1 MDMASTW
8 EAGDL
13 ARRAFQEYER
23 LIAPAR
29 ERFALSPG
37 VQAIQTSRDGAFLE
51 SFLLH
56 FCALGSRMTEPVEHW
71 ISQAAERC
79 ASMELPELAVALSG
93 HANAEAGHHLM
104 MLADLAALAARWN
117 ARRLPPVHPGEL
129 LSRALSPGGVQYR
142 KVHDQNVA
150 GDTPYAQ
157 VAIEYEVELLPV
169 RYGEL
174 FMTRCVDVL
183 GADILPCLSFVTEH
197 IVLDKAHTTF
207 NARAMVKLLEFV
219 PSCLPALVSAGTAV
233 LDAYGQF
240 LCDCAQLADHD
251 SREAQCTLAA
261 CPVSLSWHIRVPLG
275 VACNL
280 RARALPVW
288 LDDVRSLRGAVL
300 FENGRRPCFRTAD
313 KRLFDPDPID
323 LHSHHIL
330 AHVGQKLVGCV
341 RFYHLGANSLPCV
354 TEKVLG
360 ETVFSDMLNELG
372 VQRTDTVEIGR
383 WIVHPAYRANGRP
396 ATQLAAASAAL
407 ALTLGDG
414 AIAQRGTVICSV
426 GRGNKQDL
434 ILARVGLATVPGLE
448 SIKSDEFN
456 DDVGVMYCT
465 GERPL
470 NAPFFRIISD
480 MVKRLALCA
489 NLPEL
494 KECELGVTAR
504 S

>member
-1 MDMASTW
+1 MDMTSTW

-56 FCALGSRMTEPVEHW
+56 FCALGSRMTEPVERW

-129 LSRALSPGGVQYR
+129 LSRALSPGVVQYR

-169 RYGEL
+169 QYGEL

-207 NARAMVKLLEFV
+207 NARAMVKLLELV

-240 LCDCAQLADHD
+240 FVRLRSTRR
-251 SREAQCTLAA
+251 SR
-261 CPVSLSWHIRVPLG
+261 
-275 VACNL
+275 
-280 RARALPVW
+280 
-288 LDDVRSLRGAVL
+288 
-300 FENGRRPCFRTAD
+300 
-313 KRLFDPDPID
+313 
-323 LHSHHIL
+323 
-330 AHVGQKLVGCV
+330 
-341 RFYHLGANSLPCV
+341 
-354 TEKVLG
+354 
-360 ETVFSDMLNELG
+360 FS
-372 VQRTDTVEIGR
+372 
-383 WIVHPAYRANGRP
+383 
-396 ATQLAAASAAL
+396 
-407 ALTLGDG
+407 
-414 AIAQRGTVICSV
+414 RGTMYARCLSCLFVMAHTCSAGGGV
-426 GRGNKQDL
+426 SPWGPCATRV
-434 ILARVGLATVPGLE
+434 AR
-448 SIKSDEFN
+448 
-456 DDVGVMYCT
+456 
-465 GERPL
+465 R
-470 NAPFFRIISD
+470 RQ
-480 MVKRLALCA
+480 
-489 NLPEL
+489 
-494 KECELGVTAR
+494 VT
-504 S
+504 SWSGPI